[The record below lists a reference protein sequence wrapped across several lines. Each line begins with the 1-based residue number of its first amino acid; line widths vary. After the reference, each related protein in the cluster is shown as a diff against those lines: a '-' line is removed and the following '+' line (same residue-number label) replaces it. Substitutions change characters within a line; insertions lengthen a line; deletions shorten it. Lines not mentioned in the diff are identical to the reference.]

1 MDQRRVGGPGLPVV
15 GPVPSPGGSAEGT
28 LNSQHSTLNSRPA
41 AAFTLIEIAISL
53 AVIGIALVAIIGV
66 LPLGMNVQRDNRE
79 GTIVNQD
86 ASVFLESI
94 SQGARGVNDLTNYVF
109 AITNYWGLYD
119 SSGNLVGHDNNGYT
133 FGAASVPSGVYPA
146 APYSS
151 AWLTNGAV
159 IISLL
164 STPEF
169 IADAI
174 TLPATNYPPASG
186 WYAVGQR
193 YGSTIK
199 CYSNHIIAYVRSI
212 SGSATEK
219 PPQDNA
225 IIRGGQNDSGD
236 AFAYHILCVNAA
248 VPVDTNLFFLSSA
261 EQAYNRQ
268 LAANLHE
275 LRLTFFWPI
284 LPNGLLGNGRQSYRT
299 LIAGQLS
306 ASVAGNGLY
315 FYQPQSFLNAP

>member
-1 MDQRRVGGPGLPVV
+1 
-15 GPVPSPGGSAEGT
+15 
-28 LNSQHSTLNSRPA
+28 
-41 AAFTLIEIAISL
+41 
-53 AVIGIALVAIIGV
+53 

-94 SQGARGVNDLTNYVF
+94 SQGARGVNDLTNYVY
-109 AITNYWGLYD
+109 AITNNWVLFNA
-119 SSGNLVGHDNNGYT
+119 SGGVINSGVNGYSFSQSST
-133 FGAASVPSGVYPA
+133 AVGYPNNPSLPVWNGI
-146 APYSS
+146 
-151 AWLTNGAV
+151 WNGTNIVG
-159 IISLL
+159 LL
-164 STPEF
+164 STPQLL
-169 IADAI
+169 DNKGY
-174 TLPATNYPPASG
+174 PTNNLFSG
-186 WYAVGQR
+186 G
-193 YGSTIK
+193 
-199 CYSNHIIAYVRSI
+199 YSNHIIAYVRSI

-275 LRLTFFWPI
+275 LRLTFLWPI

-306 ASVAGNGLY
+306 ASAAGNGLY